1 MRQPGI
7 AARGRAAGWSAG
19 LAAFVMIVAAGCGSA
34 TAPSGEPASAVPSD
48 AQPSQAGPP
57 APTGPA
63 ITSDP
68 SASLAPS
75 GACDLSQQPGPDDAP
90 PQGGGDLMDNSDM
103 GGGRWRV
110 CLEVPMAAAAEASA
124 WCLWDEGRTAV
135 TEINGLPASVGTI
148 DYDAWLSFA
157 APAFEFHATDTGH
170 GGIIANY
177 ATDTG
182 PVRVQLDA
190 DGRGGIARF
199 DVGQR
204 ADPEA
209 APPPGAPLRYGG
221 VMRWRCGDA
230 PAAA

>member
-1 MRQPGI
+1 
-7 AARGRAAGWSAG
+7 
-19 LAAFVMIVAAGCGSA
+19 VMIVAAGCGSA
-34 TAPSGEPASAVPSD
+34 TAPSIGPTSAVVASDSPSSPG
-48 AQPSQAGPP
+48 PSTT
-57 APTGPA
+57 TGPA
-63 ITSDP
+63 ITNDP
-68 SASLAPS
+68 SASIAPG
-75 GACDLSQQPGPDDAP
+75 GACELSAQPGPDDVP
-90 PQGGGDLMDNSDM
+90 EGGGETDMSDM

-124 WCLWDEGRTAV
+124 WCLWDEGRTTV
-135 TEINGLPASVGTI
+135 TEISGLPASVGTV

-157 APAFEFHATDTGH
+157 APAFEFHATDTAH

-182 PVRVQLDA
+182 PVHVQLDS

-209 APPPGAPLRYGG
+209 APPPGAPARYGG

>member
-1 MRQPGI
+1 MRRR
-7 AARGRAAGWSAG
+7 AFTALGRTGGWTTG
-19 LAAFVMIVAAGCGSA
+19 LAAFVLVVAAACGSA
-34 TAPSGEPASAVPSD
+34 TAPSSGPTSGDVASD
-48 AQPSQAGPP
+48 QPSSAGPSRS
-57 APTGPA
+57 TGPA

-68 SASLAPS
+68 SASLAPG
-75 GACDLSQQPGPDDAP
+75 GACELSQQPGPDDAP

-110 CLEVPMAAAAEASA
+110 CLEVPLAATAEASA

-135 TEINGLPASVGTI
+135 TEISGLPASVGTV

-199 DVGQR
+199 DVGMR
-204 ADPEA
+204 ADPESGPA
-209 APPPGAPLRYGG
+209 EGAPARYGG